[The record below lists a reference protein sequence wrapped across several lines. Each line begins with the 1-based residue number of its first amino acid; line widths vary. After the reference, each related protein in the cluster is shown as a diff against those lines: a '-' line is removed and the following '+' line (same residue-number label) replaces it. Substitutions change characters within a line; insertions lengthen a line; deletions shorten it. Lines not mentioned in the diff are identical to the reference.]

1 MCLVGVNTSLEEIA
15 IHEVGTR
22 SWFRTLLETDVINF
36 KSAAPVYY
44 NKILK
49 FNGLASNK
57 FLGLDAL
64 NGLPLFPIANKVFIS
79 F

>member
-1 MCLVGVNTSLEEIA
+1 MVGVNTSLEEDS
-15 IHEVGTR
+15 HSRGPR

-49 FNGLASNK
+49 FNGFPSNK

-64 NGLPLFPIANKVFIS
+64 NGLPPFPIANKVLIS
-79 F
+79 V